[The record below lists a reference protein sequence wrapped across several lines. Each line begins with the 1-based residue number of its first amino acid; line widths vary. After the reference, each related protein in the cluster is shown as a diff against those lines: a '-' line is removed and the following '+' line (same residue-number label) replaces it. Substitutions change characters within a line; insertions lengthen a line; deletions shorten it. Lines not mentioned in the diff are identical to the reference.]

1 MTTPETSAA
10 LARIDAPAAP
20 LAHLAPELASAKS
33 YAAASR
39 AENTR
44 RAYASDLSAF
54 RSWCAERGL
63 CALPAEP
70 GTVALYVAHMADC
83 GRKAATI
90 GRALVAISQ
99 AHKLAGHDS
108 PRGHRAVR
116 EVMAGIRRTIGTV
129 QKGKAPLPVSV
140 LRTAAGEGREDRI
153 GLRDRAL
160 LVLGFAGGFR
170 RSEIV
175 SLDAAD
181 LDFRAEGLVVTL
193 RRSKTDQEGAGRVV
207 ALPYGSNPGTCPVR
221 AVRAWLDAAQV
232 AEGPV
237 FRAVDRHDNVSPER
251 LSDRSVANIVKAA
264 AALAG
269 LDAAAYSGH
278 SLRAGLATAA
288 AKAGK
293 SERTIM
299 KQTGHKSERMVRR
312 YIRDASLFDENAA
325 GGIGL

>member
-1 MTTPETSAA
+1 MTTPTDTSAA
-10 LARIDAPAAP
+10 LACVDAPAAP
-20 LAHLAPELASAKS
+20 LAHLAPEIASAKS

-39 AENTR
+39 SENTR
-44 RAYASDLSAF
+44 KAYASDLEAF
-54 RSWCAERGL
+54 GAWCAESGL
-63 CALPAEP
+63 CSLPAEP
-70 GTVALYVAHMADC
+70 GTVALYVAHMADA

-99 AHKLAGHDS
+99 AHKLAGYDS

-116 EVMAGIRRTIGTV
+116 EVMAGIRRTIGTA
-129 QKGKAPLPVSV
+129 QKGKAPLPVAV
-140 LRTAAGEGREDRI
+140 LSAAASEGREDRI

-160 LVLGFAGGFR
+160 LVVGFAGGFR
-170 RSEIV
+170 RGEIV
-175 SLDAAD
+175 SLDVAD

-193 RRSKTDQEGAGRVV
+193 RRSKTDQEGEGRTI

-221 AVRAWLDAAQV
+221 VLRAWLDAAQITT
-232 AEGPV
+232 GPV

-264 AALAG
+264 AGRAG

-288 AKAGK
+288 ARAGK
-293 SERTIM
+293 SERVIM
-299 KQTGHKSERMVRR
+299 KQTGHRSERMVRR
-312 YIRDASLFDENAA
+312 YIA
-325 GGIGL
+325 GRELVR